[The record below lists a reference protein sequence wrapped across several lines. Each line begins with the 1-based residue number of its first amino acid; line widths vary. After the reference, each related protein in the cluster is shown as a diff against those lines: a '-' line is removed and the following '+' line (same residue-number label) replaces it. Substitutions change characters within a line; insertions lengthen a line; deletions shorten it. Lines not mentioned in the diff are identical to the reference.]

1 MGRGTLSLAL
11 AALVASAQ
19 AAVATTL
26 TAEVVDQD
34 GRPVVNAVVTLIPDS
49 KGSMPAAA
57 SRLAAEKTI
66 DQRNETF
73 LPMVTIVPK
82 GGHIVFSNNDQTTHQ
97 VYSFS
102 AAKQFEITLTR
113 GEKSQ
118 PIAFDNAG
126 IAALGCNIHDHM
138 IAYAFVAESPWTALT
153 GAEGRVTLQDMPAGN
168 YEAVVWHPK
177 FPPGREPPKLKTS
190 LTGDTAR
197 LSLTVRLI
205 SSAPTSRSH
214 AGSY

>member
-1 MGRGTLSLAL
+1 MGRGVLPLATVL
-11 AALVASAQ
+11 LFAFCE
-19 AAVATTL
+19 ATHATNF

-34 GRPVVNAVVTLIPDS
+34 NRPVVNAVVTLVPEI
-49 KGSMPAAA
+49 KTSMPAASA
-57 SRLAAEKTI
+57 RLVTDKTI

-73 LPMVTIVPK
+73 LPLVTIVPK

-118 PIAFDNAG
+118 PMAFDTAG

-153 GAEGRVTLQDMPAGN
+153 GADGHATIADVPTGN
-168 YEAVVWHPK
+168 YQAQVWHPK
-177 FPPGREPPKLKTS
+177 FPPGREPPSLRAA

-197 LSLTVRLI
+197 LTITVR
-205 SSAPTSRSH
+205 
-214 AGSY
+214 